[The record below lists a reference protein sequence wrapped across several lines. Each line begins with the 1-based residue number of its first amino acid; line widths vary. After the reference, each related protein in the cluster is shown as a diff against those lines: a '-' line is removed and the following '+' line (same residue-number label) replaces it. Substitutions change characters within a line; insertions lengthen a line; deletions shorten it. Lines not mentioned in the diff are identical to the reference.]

1 MPRLNASNNFS
12 TTLAQNITDTDT
24 SFDVTDASDA
34 PATPFVMTIRTGDPA
49 NGEIIEVGS
58 VSSNTFSSVSRGQE
72 GTTAQSWS
80 SGDTIEQ
87 LGTAGM
93 YNELDAGTLDIDD
106 STLNYTASTIQAYI
120 QALDDVAIVDDNL
133 DVASPANGYYVQWD
147 NGLMVCW
154 NKLIGNTNF
163 SI

>member
-80 SGDTIEQ
+80 SEQ
-87 LGTAGM
+87 EIARNFTAKDL
-93 YNELDAGTLDIDD
+93 LDMQDL
-106 STLNYTASTIQAYI
+106 
-120 QALDDVAIVDDNL
+120 
-133 DVASPANGYYVQWD
+133 
-147 NGLMVCW
+147 
-154 NKLIGNTNF
+154 LIGIISVTDYGKNEGKIMKINTLAIYEEDGGILQT
-163 SI
+163 STKT